1 MGYRFPGMVATRTPE
16 ELRAAVESM
25 FRIRAVES
33 PADPSTG
40 LRKVWHRG
48 ALHAEL
54 VSEIDGE
61 GRAVRHELTLFDDVL
76 VWERG
81 RGLLTG
87 SAKVAGG
94 ARGAAN
100 VAFDLSADPERVAR
114 SCAALKRY
122 QGADRILLH
131 LRSLLLEGEKGPTPL
146 EGLGAVT
153 SPGLKPVPPEAVP
166 PEPAAPS
173 KARPSWPLILLGLGL
188 VALALALLLSK

>member
-1 MGYRFPGMVATRTPE
+1 MAAPRTPE

-33 PADPSTG
+33 PADPTTG

-87 SAKVAGG
+87 SAKVDGG

-100 VAFDLSADPERVAR
+100 VAFDLSADPDRVSR
-114 SCAALKRY
+114 SSAALKLY

-131 LRSLLLEGEKGPTPL
+131 LRSLLLEGEKGATPL
-146 EGLGAVT
+146 EDLGAVT
-153 SPGLKPVPPEAVP
+153 SPKLKSVPPEAVP
-166 PEPAAPS
+166 VEPS
-173 KARPSWPLILLGLGL
+173 ARPPNRPSLPLIFLGLGL
-188 VALALALLLSK
+188 IALALALLLSK

>member
-1 MGYRFPGMVATRTPE
+1 MAATRTPE

-33 PADPSTG
+33 PPDPGTG

-81 RGLLTG
+81 RGLVTG
-87 SAKVAGG
+87 SAKVEGS
-94 ARGAAN
+94 ARGAAG
-100 VAFDLSADPERVAR
+100 VAFDLTADPDRVSRARGALER
-114 SCAALKRY
+114 Y
-122 QGADRILLH
+122 EGIDRILLH
-131 LRSLLLEGEKGPTPL
+131 LRSLLLAGERGATPL
-146 EGLGAVT
+146 EDLGAVT
-153 SPGLKPVPPEAVP
+153 DSRLTPVGPPPAEPSPA
-166 PEPAAPS
+166 PAPTRRSAL
-173 KARPSWPLILLGLGL
+173 PLALLGLGL
-188 VALALALLLSK
+188 IALALALLLSK

>member
-1 MGYRFPGMVATRTPE
+1 MAATRTPE

-33 PADPSTG
+33 PPDAATG

-61 GRAVRHELTLFDDVL
+61 GHAVRHELTLFDDVL

-81 RGLLTG
+81 RGLVTG
-87 SAKVAGG
+87 STKVDAS
-94 ARGAAN
+94 ARGAAG
-100 VAFDLSADPERVAR
+100 VAFDLTADPDRVAR
-114 SCAALKRY
+114 ACGALKLY
-122 QGADRILLH
+122 GGIDRILLH
-131 LRSLLLEGEKGPTPL
+131 LRSLLLAGEHGATPL

-153 SPGLKPVPPEAVP
+153 NSKLTPVPPP
-166 PEPAAPS
+166 PEEAPATPPAPRRT
-173 KARPSWPLILLGLGL
+173 ALPLVLLGLGL
-188 VALALALLLSK
+188 IALALALLLSK